1 MKIVARHKKF
11 FNMWASKKKMGRP
24 PLPNVNEYFVKL
36 DEIFSG
42 FNNLASKKK

>member
-11 FNMWASKKKMGRP
+11 FNVGKQKKMGRP

>member
-1 MKIVARHKKF
+1 MVARHKKF
-11 FNMWASKKKMGRP
+11 FNVGKQKKNGETSSPKR
-24 PLPNVNEYFVKL
+24 VNEYFVKL